1 MTIKEAAEQI
11 KKAKNTRITPSGNT
25 YLIEIQTDAGWA
37 ALPLKNLN
45 RKMAE
50 DIIRQADN
58 KLLLG

>member
-11 KKAKNTRITPSGNT
+11 QKAKNTRITTSGDT
-25 YLIEIQTDAGWA
+25 CQIEIQTDAGWA

-50 DIIRQADN
+50 DIIKQADS